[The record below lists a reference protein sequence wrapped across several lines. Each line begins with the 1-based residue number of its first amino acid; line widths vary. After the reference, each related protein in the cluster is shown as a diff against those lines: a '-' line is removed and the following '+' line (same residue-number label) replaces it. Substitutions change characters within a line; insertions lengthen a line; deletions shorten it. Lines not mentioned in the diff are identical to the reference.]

1 MTCATT
7 YDYRDAGGK
16 FLYGVERRPQK
27 QFRQFRIDEQGKKI
41 WNVAGVPRVPYRL
54 PELLAGI
61 SDGEIVVCAEG
72 EKDVDNLSGLG
83 FCVTTNAGG
92 AAWPWTSEF
101 CEHFRGAKIVIV
113 VADNDHAGRKAAR
126 DRA

>member
-83 FCVTTNAGG
+83 FCELPTQVGLHGHGPLSSANI
-92 AAWPWTSEF
+92 SE
-101 CEHFRGAKIVIV
+101 
-113 VADNDHAGRKAAR
+113 GRR
-126 DRA
+126 SS